1 MDIFIDTNDTNL
13 IKAKSVHVGNI
24 PELNCETNN
33 FENETNEE
41 SIENNYDLSDTDADA
56 FYYNKID
63 KSVDRLFFTK
73 VLNINRENLTNSQYS
88 SWLNNNYKDLESAFY
103 IICTKYLNTMN
114 LNRNI
119 TFKEFTEFCFFSL

>member
-41 SIENNYDLSDTDADA
+41 SIENNYDLSDTDADV